1 MEFVGIFVG
10 KTNIE
15 KGRTDSGQDWQK
27 TTALFETIEQYPKKV
42 AVSCIN
48 KMVLTASCCKKGTLY
63 RVKLDADSH
72 EYQGRYYTE
81 LRAWSIKPAYN
92 VDAAAD
98 SAPQAQ
104 PVQPSAPSSA
114 PDPAPQAPQAQ
125 PSEPETPIQDLP
137 FDIL

>member
-15 KGRTDSGQDWQK
+15 SGRTDSGQDWQK
-27 TTALFETIEQYPKKV
+27 TTAVFETIEQYPKKV

-48 KMVLTASCCKKGTLY
+48 KMVVTASCCKKGTLY

-92 VDAAAD
+92 VEAAA
-98 SAPQAQ
+98 
-104 PVQPSAPSSA
+104 
-114 PDPAPQAPQAQ
+114 DPAPQAPQAQ
-125 PSEPETPIQDLP
+125 PPAPEVPIQDLP
-137 FDIL
+137 FESL